1 MRRHMVITTLAMAL
15 TLGATAVASAQSQ
28 TQDPRRGAA
37 GQAEG
42 RRGGP
47 GGMLLR
53 GITLTADQKT
63 RVEAITKREHEQR
76 QAERGKN
83 QGQARQRGDTT
94 GFGARR
100 AEMMQH
106 RDQRI
111 AELRSIL
118 NGDQRVQFDK
128 NVAEMK
134 TRMAQGGGHKRGDR
148 S

>member
-1 MRRHMVITTLAMAL
+1 MRRHMVISTLAMAL

-47 GGMLLR
+47 GGMLLK

-63 RVEAITKREHEQR
+63 RIEAINKKDHEQR
-76 QAERGKN
+76 KAERGKD
-83 QGQARQRGDTT
+83 QRQARQRGDTT

-100 AEMMQH
+100 AEMEQH
-106 RDQRI
+106 REQRV
-111 AELRSIL
+111 AQLRTIL
-118 NGDQRVQFDK
+118 NSSQRVQLDK

-134 TRMAQGGGHKRGDR
+134 TRMAQGGGHKHGDR